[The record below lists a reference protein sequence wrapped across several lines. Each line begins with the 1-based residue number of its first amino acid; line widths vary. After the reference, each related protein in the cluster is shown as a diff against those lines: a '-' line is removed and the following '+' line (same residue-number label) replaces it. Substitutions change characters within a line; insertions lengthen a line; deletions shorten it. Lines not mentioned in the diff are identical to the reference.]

1 MGETGFDYALLAA
14 LLVLVPANS
23 LWRSLAGRGTTLSRM
38 ARYGRTI
45 GIISVLL
52 ALLAL
57 DWSVTG
63 RSLESL
69 GLDIPPSLP
78 GLAGLGVAILLTVAM
93 VMMARIAPRRGGSG
107 TDPAAL
113 LMPQSPAER
122 WVFILFSLAVGIGW
136 ELLYRGYLLW
146 ALTPRLGL
154 PGAIALATLV
164 YGLAHGYKSRRLFI
178 GSLISAMLFVGGY
191 ALTGSLW
198 WLMLVHSALPLVGLL
213 APPRSAEAA
222 A

>member
-1 MGETGFDYALLAA
+1 MTAFDYALLIA
-14 LLVLVPANS
+14 LLILVPANS
-23 LWRSLAGRGTTLSRM
+23 LWRSLAGRGSTLSRM

-57 DWSVTG
+57 DWRLSG

-78 GLAGLGVAILLTVAM
+78 GLAGLGVAIVLTVAM

-107 TDPAAL
+107 TDQTAL
-113 LMPQSPAER
+113 LMPQSPAEYR
-122 WVFILFSLAVGIGW
+122 IFILFSLAVGIGW

-146 ALTPRLGL
+146 ALTPLLGL

-178 GSLISAMLFVGGY
+178 GSLISSMLFVGGY

-213 APPRSAEAA
+213 TPPRAAEAA